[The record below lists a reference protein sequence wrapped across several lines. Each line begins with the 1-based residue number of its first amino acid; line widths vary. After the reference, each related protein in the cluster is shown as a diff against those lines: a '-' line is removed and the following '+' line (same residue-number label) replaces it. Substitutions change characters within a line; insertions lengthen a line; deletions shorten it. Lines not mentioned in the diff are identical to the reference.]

1 MYVYTYVCMYIY
13 IYIYI
18 YSEGAVWPVRGT
30 TTYVSSYCYRVCI
43 IYMCPHTT
51 VYAAREPF
59 GPFEVLLHM
68 CPHTAI
74 EYVLY
79 ICVLI
84 LQYMQ
89 RGGRVARLRYCYIC
103 VLILLCIYVC
113 ILLYL
118 CPRTAMYVSAGA
130 SLRLGKTMKRK
141 MRIRAVWTRVLRRL

>member
-1 MYVYTYVCMYIY
+1 MYIYIYMYVYTYVCMYIY

-43 IYMCPHTT
+43 IYVCPHTT
-51 VYAAREPF
+51 VYATRGPC

-68 CPHTAI
+68 CPHTAM
-74 EYVLY
+74 Y
-79 ICVLI
+79 ICLHTTISVSS
-84 LQYMQ
+84 
-89 RGGRVARLRYCYIC
+89 YCYK
-103 VLILLCIYVC
+103 
-113 ILLYL
+113 
-118 CPRTAMYVSAGA
+118 YVSAGA